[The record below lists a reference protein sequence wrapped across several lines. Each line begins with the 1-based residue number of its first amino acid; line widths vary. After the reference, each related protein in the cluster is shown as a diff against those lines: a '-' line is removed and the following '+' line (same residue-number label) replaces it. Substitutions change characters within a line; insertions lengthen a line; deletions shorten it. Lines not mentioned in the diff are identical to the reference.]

1 MILSSWMLIFLVLLL
16 LGISAFFS
24 GSETGMMAINSYKLR
39 SAARQKNK
47 SAIRVQSLLSRPDRL
62 LGVILL
68 GNTFANILSSAV
80 MTVLAVNFFG
90 EVGVLFATIILT
102 IVVLVF
108 AEVMPK
114 TLAASYPEQVAYRT
128 AGVLSFMLKVFY
140 PLVFSINYV
149 ANKVLILFNFDVS
162 RQHNN
167 SLKREDLVEIIKDDS
182 FSLSALDQQMLTGVL
197 DLSRI
202 NVEDVMIPRGQ
213 VEVVDISMQ
222 WSKVLHRLK
231 HVSTSQVLVVQKNIS
246 SPIGLLHIKDLL
258 KLSIDGYLT
267 KTMLIRVLKG
277 ITYIPASISVSQQLS
292 LFKQKKYTIGLIVD
306 EYGEVLGLLSLED
319 ILDEIIGEIF
329 QNHLNE
335 NCSNIHKIKGGI
347 KVAGDAN
354 VRDLNREY
362 GWELPD
368 NGPNTLSGLIIE
380 FLEFIPKYK
389 LCLKLGKVYLEVLSI
404 DEQKIEWVKVLDFN
418 LKGEKNLE

>member
-1 MILSSWMLIFLVLLL
+1 MILSSWMLIFFIFLL

-47 SAIRVQSLLSRPDRL
+47 AAIRVQELLSRPDRL

-68 GNTFANILSSAV
+68 GNTFANILASAV
-80 MTVLAVNFFG
+80 MTVLAVNVFG

-102 IVVLVF
+102 VIVLVF

-114 TLAASYPEQVAYRT
+114 TFAASYPEKVSYST
-128 AGVLSFMLKVFY
+128 AGVLNFMLKVFY
-140 PLVFSINYV
+140 PLVFVINYV
-149 ANKVLILFNFDVS
+149 ANKVLVLFNFDVS

-167 SLKREDLVEIIKDDS
+167 SLKREDLVEIIKDDA
-182 FSLSALDQQMLTGVL
+182 FSLSTLDQQMLTGVL

-222 WSKVLHRLK
+222 WSKVLYRLK
-231 HVSTSQVLVVQKNIS
+231 KVATSQVLVVQKNIS

-267 KTMLIRVLKG
+267 KTMLIRVLKD
-277 ITYIPASISVSQQLS
+277 IVYIPASISVSQQLS
-292 LFKQKKYTIGLIVD
+292 LFKQNKYTVGVIVD

-329 QNHLNE
+329 KNNFSE
-335 NCSNIHKIKGGI
+335 NCSNVHKIKGGV
-347 KVAGDAN
+347 KVAGDAS

-380 FLEFIPKYK
+380 FLEFIPKHH
-389 LCLKLGKVYLEVLSI
+389 LCLKLGQVYLEVLSI

-418 LKGEKNLE
+418 LKSKKNIE

>member
-1 MILSSWMLIFLVLLL
+1 
-16 LGISAFFS
+16 
-24 GSETGMMAINSYKLR
+24 
-39 SAARQKNK
+39 
-47 SAIRVQSLLSRPDRL
+47 
-62 LGVILL
+62 
-68 GNTFANILSSAV
+68 
-80 MTVLAVNFFG
+80 
-90 EVGVLFATIILT
+90 
-102 IVVLVF
+102 
-108 AEVMPK
+108 
-114 TLAASYPEQVAYRT
+114 
-128 AGVLSFMLKVFY
+128 MLKVFY
-140 PLVFSINYV
+140 PLVFVINYV
-149 ANKVLILFNFDVS
+149 ANKVLVLFNFDVS

-167 SLKREDLVEIIKDDS
+167 SLKREDLVEIIKDDA
-182 FSLSALDQQMLTGVL
+182 FSLSTLDQQMLTGVL

-222 WSKVLHRLK
+222 WSKVLYRLK
-231 HVSTSQVLVVQKNIS
+231 KVATSQVLVVQKNIS

-267 KTMLIRVLKG
+267 KTMLIRVLKD
-277 ITYIPASISVSQQLS
+277 IVYIPASISVSQQLS
-292 LFKQKKYTIGLIVD
+292 FFKQNKYTVGVIVD

-329 QNHLNE
+329 KNNFSE
-335 NCSNIHKIKGGI
+335 NCSNVHKIKGGV
-347 KVAGDAN
+347 KVAGDAS

-380 FLEFIPKYK
+380 FLEFIPKHR
-389 LCLKLGKVYLEVLSI
+389 LCLKLGQVYLEVLSI

-418 LKGEKNLE
+418 LKSKKNIE

>member
-1 MILSSWMLIFLVLLL
+1 MILSSWMLIFFIFLL

-47 SAIRVQSLLSRPDRL
+47 AAIRVQELLSRPDRL

-68 GNTFANILSSAV
+68 GNTFANILASAV
-80 MTVLAVNFFG
+80 MTVLAVNVFG

-102 IVVLVF
+102 VIVLVF

-114 TLAASYPEQVAYRT
+114 TFAASYPEKVSYST
-128 AGVLSFMLKVFY
+128 AGILSFMLKVFY
-140 PLVFSINYV
+140 PLVFVINYV
-149 ANKVLILFNFDVS
+149 ANKVLVLFNFDVS

-167 SLKREDLVEIIKDDS
+167 SLKREDLVEIIKDDA
-182 FSLSALDQQMLTGVL
+182 FSLSTLDQQMLTGVL

-222 WSKVLHRLK
+222 WSKVLYRLK
-231 HVSTSQVLVVQKNIS
+231 KVATSQVLVVQKNIS

-267 KTMLIRVLKG
+267 KTMLIRVLKD
-277 ITYIPASISVSQQLS
+277 IVYIPASISVSQQLS
-292 LFKQKKYTIGLIVD
+292 LFKQNKYTVGVIVD

-329 QNHLNE
+329 KNNFSE
-335 NCSNIHKIKGGI
+335 NCSNVHKIKGGV
-347 KVAGDAN
+347 KVAGDAS

-380 FLEFIPKYK
+380 FLEFIPKHH
-389 LCLKLGKVYLEVLSI
+389 LCLKLGQVYLEVLSI

-418 LKGEKNLE
+418 LKSKKNIE